1 MIQDVIKDADGRMSK
16 ALDAL
21 RRDLT
26 SVRTGRAN
34 PSILDRVMVE
44 YYGTNSPINQVA
56 SISVPESRMLV
67 IQPWDKGSIP
77 SIEKAIMK
85 SDLGVT
91 PSNDGQVIRIALPQ
105 LTEERRKQ
113 MVKIVHQQTEDAK
126 VSIRNVRRDAITNMR
141 SRPLGGSSTSHFIRC
156 AGRRW
161 RPARISA
168 GSAGSGSTRY
178 GLPTAEIPPT

>member
-1 MIQDVIKDADGRMSK
+1 MIQDVMNDADGRMSK

-44 YYGTNSPINQVA
+44 YYGTSSPINQVA

-77 SIEKAIMK
+77 AIEKAIMK

-126 VSIRNVRRDAITNMR
+126 VSIRNVRRDAITNIKELMNEKMI
-141 SRPLGGSSTSHFIRC
+141 SENDE
-156 AGRRW
+156 RR
-161 RPARISA
+161 
-168 GSAGSGSTRY
+168 GEHQVDELTKKY
-178 GLPTAEIPPT
+178 TDEAEKIGKAKEAEVLEV

>member
-1 MIQDVIKDADGRMSK
+1 MIQDVITDADGRMSK

-77 SIEKAIMK
+77 AIEKAIMK

-126 VSIRNVRRDAITNMR
+126 VSIRNVRRDAITNIKEMMNEKMI
-141 SRPLGGSSTSHFIRC
+141 SENDE
-156 AGRRW
+156 RR
-161 RPARISA
+161 
-168 GSAGSGSTRY
+168 GEHQVDELTKKF
-178 GLPTAEIPPT
+178 TDEAEKIGKAKEAEVLEV

>member
-77 SIEKAIMK
+77 AIEKAIMK

-126 VSIRNVRRDAITNMR
+126 VSIRNVRRDAITNIKELMNEKMI
-141 SRPLGGSSTSHFIRC
+141 SENDE
-156 AGRRW
+156 RRGEHQVDELTKKFTDE
-161 RPARISA
+161 AERIGKA
-168 GSAGSGSTRY
+168 KE
-178 GLPTAEIPPT
+178 AEVLEV

>member
-1 MIQDVIKDADGRMSK
+1 MIQDVISDADGRMSK

-34 PSILDRVMVE
+34 PAILDRVMVE
-44 YYGTNSPINQVA
+44 YYGTSSPINQVA

-77 SIEKAIMK
+77 AIEKAIMK

-105 LTEERRKQ
+105 LTEDRRKQ

-126 VSIRNVRRDAITNMR
+126 VSIRNVRRDAITSIKELMNEKMI
-141 SRPLGGSSTSHFIRC
+141 SENDE
-156 AGRRW
+156 RR
-161 RPARISA
+161 
-168 GSAGSGSTRY
+168 GEHQVDELTKKF
-178 GLPTAEIPPT
+178 TDEAEKIGKAKEAEVLEV

>member
-1 MIQDVIKDADGRMSK
+1 MIQDVMNDADGRMSK

-44 YYGTNSPINQVA
+44 YYGTSSPINQVA

-77 SIEKAIMK
+77 AIEKAIMK

-126 VSIRNVRRDAITNMR
+126 VSIRNVRRDAITNIKELMNEKMI
-141 SRPLGGSSTSHFIRC
+141 SENDE
-156 AGRRW
+156 RR
-161 RPARISA
+161 
-168 GSAGSGSTRY
+168 GEHQVDELTKKF
-178 GLPTAEIPPT
+178 TDEAEKIGKAKEAEVLEV

>member
-1 MIQDVIKDADGRMSK
+1 MIQDVINDADGRMSK

-77 SIEKAIMK
+77 AIEKAIMK

-126 VSIRNVRRDAITNMR
+126 VSIRNVRRDAITNIKELMNEKMI
-141 SRPLGGSSTSHFIRC
+141 SENDE
-156 AGRRW
+156 RR
-161 RPARISA
+161 
-168 GSAGSGSTRY
+168 GEHQVDELTKKF
-178 GLPTAEIPPT
+178 TDEAEKIGKAKEAEVLEV

>member
-1 MIQDVIKDADGRMSK
+1 MIQDVINDADGRMSK

-34 PSILDRVMVE
+34 PSILDRIMVE

-77 SIEKAIMK
+77 AIEKAIMK

-126 VSIRNVRRDAITNMR
+126 VSIRNVRRDAITNIKELMNEKMI
-141 SRPLGGSSTSHFIRC
+141 SENDE
-156 AGRRW
+156 RR
-161 RPARISA
+161 
-168 GSAGSGSTRY
+168 GEHQVDELTKKF
-178 GLPTAEIPPT
+178 TDEAEKIGKAKEAEVLEV

>member
-1 MIQDVIKDADGRMSK
+1 MIQDVMNDADGRMSK
-16 ALDAL
+16 AIDAL

-26 SVRTGRAN
+26 TIRTGRAN
-34 PSILDRVMVE
+34 PSLLDRVMVE
-44 YYGTNSPINQVA
+44 YYGTTSPINQVA

-77 SIEKAIMK
+77 AIEKAIMK

-113 MVKIVHQQTEDAK
+113 LVKIVHQQTEDAK
-126 VSIRNVRRDAITNMR
+126 VSIRNVRRDAITNVKELMNEKMI
-141 SRPLGGSSTSHFIRC
+141 SEDDE
-156 AGRRW
+156 RR
-161 RPARISA
+161 A
-168 GSAGSGSTRY
+168 STR
-178 GLPTAEIPPT
+178 LTS

>member
-1 MIQDVIKDADGRMSK
+1 MIQDVINDADGRMSK

-34 PSILDRVMVE
+34 PAILDRVMVE
-44 YYGTNSPINQVA
+44 YYGTSSPINQVA

-77 SIEKAIMK
+77 AIEKAIMK

-126 VSIRNVRRDAITNMR
+126 VSIRNVRRDAITHIKELMNEKMI
-141 SRPLGGSSTSHFIRC
+141 SENDE
-156 AGRRW
+156 RR
-161 RPARISA
+161 
-168 GSAGSGSTRY
+168 GEHQVDELTKKF
-178 GLPTAEIPPT
+178 TDEAEKIGKAKEAEVLEV

>member
-1 MIQDVIKDADGRMSK
+1 MIQDVMNDADGRMSK

-26 SVRTGRAN
+26 SIRTGRAN

-77 SIEKAIMK
+77 AIEKAIMK

-126 VSIRNVRRDAITNMR
+126 VSIRNVRRDAITNIKELMNEKMI
-141 SRPLGGSSTSHFIRC
+141 SENDE
-156 AGRRW
+156 RR
-161 RPARISA
+161 
-168 GSAGSGSTRY
+168 GEHQVDELTKKF
-178 GLPTAEIPPT
+178 TDEAEKIGKAKEAEVLEV

>member
-34 PSILDRVMVE
+34 PAILDRVMVE

-77 SIEKAIMK
+77 AIEKAIMK

-126 VSIRNVRRDAITNMR
+126 VSIRNVRRDAITNIKELMNEKII
-141 SRPLGGSSTSHFIRC
+141 SENDE
-156 AGRRW
+156 RRGEHQVDELTKKFTDE
-161 RPARISA
+161 AERIGKA
-168 GSAGSGSTRY
+168 KE
-178 GLPTAEIPPT
+178 AEVLEV

>member
-1 MIQDVIKDADGRMSK
+1 MIQDVINDADGRMSK

-77 SIEKAIMK
+77 AIEKAIMK

-126 VSIRNVRRDAITNMR
+126 VSIRNVRRDAITNIKELMNEKMI
-141 SRPLGGSSTSHFIRC
+141 SENDE
-156 AGRRW
+156 RRGEHQ
-161 RPARISA
+161 IDEL
-168 GSAGSGSTRY
+168 TKKF
-178 GLPTAEIPPT
+178 TDEAEKIGKAKEAEVLEV

>member
-1 MIQDVIKDADGRMSK
+1 MIQDVINDADGRMSK

-77 SIEKAIMK
+77 AIEKAIMK

-126 VSIRNVRRDAITNMR
+126 VSIRNVRRDAITNIKEMMNEKMI
-141 SRPLGGSSTSHFIRC
+141 SENDE
-156 AGRRW
+156 RR
-161 RPARISA
+161 
-168 GSAGSGSTRY
+168 GEHQVDELTKKF
-178 GLPTAEIPPT
+178 TDEAEKIGKAKEAEVLEV

>member
-1 MIQDVIKDADGRMSK
+1 MIQDVINDADGRMSK

-26 SVRTGRAN
+26 SIRTGRAN

-77 SIEKAIMK
+77 AIEKAIMK

-126 VSIRNVRRDAITNMR
+126 VSIRNVRRDAITQHQRADERKND
-141 SRPLGGSSTSHFIRC
+141 LGK
-156 AGRRW
+156 RRAPW
-161 RPARISA
+161 RAP
-168 GSAGSGSTRY
+168 G
-178 GLPTAEIPPT
+178 

>member
-1 MIQDVIKDADGRMSK
+1 MIQDVMNDADGRMSK

-44 YYGTNSPINQVA
+44 YYGTSSPINQVA

-77 SIEKAIMK
+77 AIEKAIMK

-126 VSIRNVRRDAITNMR
+126 VSIRNVRRDAITDIKELMNEKMI
-141 SRPLGGSSTSHFIRC
+141 SENDE
-156 AGRRW
+156 RR
-161 RPARISA
+161 
-168 GSAGSGSTRY
+168 GEHQVDELTKKF
-178 GLPTAEIPPT
+178 TDEAEKIGKAKEAEVLEV

>member
-34 PSILDRVMVE
+34 PSILDRIMVE
-44 YYGTNSPINQVA
+44 SYGTIMPINQVA

-77 SIEKAIMK
+77 AIEKAIMK

-91 PSNDGQVIRIALPQ
+91 PSNDGQIIRIALPQ
-105 LTEERRKQ
+105 LNEERRKQ

-126 VSIRNVRRDAITNMR
+126 ISIRNVRRDAINNIKEMMNEKMV
-141 SRPLGGSSTSHFIRC
+141 SEDDQ
-156 AGRRW
+156 RRGDNQ
-161 RPARISA
+161 IDEM
-168 GSAGSGSTRY
+168 TKKF
-178 GLPTAEIPPT
+178 TDEAEKIGKAKEAEVLEV

>member
-1 MIQDVIKDADGRMSK
+1 MIQDVISDADGRMSK

-34 PSILDRVMVE
+34 PSILDRVTVE
-44 YYGTNSPINQVA
+44 YYGTSSPINQVA

-77 SIEKAIMK
+77 AIEKAIMK

-126 VSIRNVRRDAITNMR
+126 VSIRNVRRDAITSIKELMNEKMI
-141 SRPLGGSSTSHFIRC
+141 SENDE
-156 AGRRW
+156 RR
-161 RPARISA
+161 
-168 GSAGSGSTRY
+168 GENQVDELTKKF
-178 GLPTAEIPPT
+178 TDEAEKIGKAKEAEVLEV

>member
-77 SIEKAIMK
+77 AIEKAIMK

-126 VSIRNVRRDAITNMR
+126 VSIRNVRRDAITNIKELMNEKMI
-141 SRPLGGSSTSHFIRC
+141 SENDE
-156 AGRRW
+156 RR
-161 RPARISA
+161 
-168 GSAGSGSTRY
+168 GEHQVDELTKKF
-178 GLPTAEIPPT
+178 TDEAEKIGKAKEAEVLEV

>member
-34 PSILDRVMVE
+34 PAILDRVMVE

-77 SIEKAIMK
+77 AIEKAIMK

-126 VSIRNVRRDAITNMR
+126 VSIRNVRRDAITNIKELMNEKMI
-141 SRPLGGSSTSHFIRC
+141 SENDE
-156 AGRRW
+156 RR
-161 RPARISA
+161 
-168 GSAGSGSTRY
+168 GEHQVDELTKKF
-178 GLPTAEIPPT
+178 TDEAEKIGKAKEAEVLEV

>member
-1 MIQDVIKDADGRMSK
+1 MIQDVISDADGRMSK

-34 PSILDRVMVE
+34 PSILDRIMVE
-44 YYGTNSPINQVA
+44 YYGTSSPINQVA

-77 SIEKAIMK
+77 AIEKAIMK

-126 VSIRNVRRDAITNMR
+126 VSIRNVRRDAITNIKELMNEKMI
-141 SRPLGGSSTSHFIRC
+141 SENDE
-156 AGRRW
+156 RR
-161 RPARISA
+161 
-168 GSAGSGSTRY
+168 GEHQVDELTKKF
-178 GLPTAEIPPT
+178 TDEAEKIGKTKEAEVLEV

>member
-1 MIQDVIKDADGRMSK
+1 MIQDVMNDADGRMSK

-26 SVRTGRAN
+26 SIRTGRAN
-34 PSILDRVMVE
+34 PSILDRVMVA

-77 SIEKAIMK
+77 AIEKAIMK

-126 VSIRNVRRDAITNMR
+126 VSIRNVRRDAITNIKELMNEKMI
-141 SRPLGGSSTSHFIRC
+141 SENDE
-156 AGRRW
+156 RR
-161 RPARISA
+161 
-168 GSAGSGSTRY
+168 GEHQVDELTKKF
-178 GLPTAEIPPT
+178 TDEAEKIGKAKEAEVLEV